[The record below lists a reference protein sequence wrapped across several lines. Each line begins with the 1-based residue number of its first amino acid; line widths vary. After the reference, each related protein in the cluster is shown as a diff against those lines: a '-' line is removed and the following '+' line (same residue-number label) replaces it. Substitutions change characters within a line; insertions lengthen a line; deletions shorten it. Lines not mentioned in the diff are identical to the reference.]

1 MKVIVAR
8 IRGETLR
15 VSKAQRSFD
24 PTKGRDVAPSARL
37 TAEERAR
44 LPEIERELMKHNI
57 TAERWELEA
66 LSRGAKIRFGELVM
80 SFEPLPD
87 WAQFE

>member
-1 MKVIVAR
+1 MAR
-8 IRGETLR
+8 IREEAPR

-24 PTKGRDVAPSARL
+24 PTKGHDVAPSARL
-37 TAEERAR
+37 TTEERAR
-44 LPEIERELMKHNI
+44 LPEIERELMKNNM

-66 LSRGAKIRFGELVM
+66 LSRGAKVSFGDLVM

-87 WAQFE
+87 WAEFE

>member
-1 MKVIVAR
+1 MAR
-8 IRGETLR
+8 MREETSR

-24 PTKGRDVAPSARL
+24 PTKGRDVTPSARL

-44 LPEIERELMKHNI
+44 LPQIERELMKHNI

-66 LSRGAKIRFGELVM
+66 LSRGAKISFGELVM

-87 WAQFE
+87 WAEFE